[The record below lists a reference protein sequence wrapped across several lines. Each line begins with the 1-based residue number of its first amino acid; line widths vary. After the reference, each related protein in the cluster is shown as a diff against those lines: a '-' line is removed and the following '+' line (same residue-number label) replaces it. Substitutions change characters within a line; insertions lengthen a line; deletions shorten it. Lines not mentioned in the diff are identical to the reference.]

1 MQADSWPAGQKVAI
15 FLFSFLFL
23 KIFFCR
29 QTLGLLGSSPG
40 LHLEMQSD
48 QPGSEVSIMM
58 MFFVGDVGDD
68 GDGDEVLIMVM
79 FLVVLVIMVM
89 VMIWAMKMMKMVVPL
104 GI

>member
-1 MQADSWPAGQKVAI
+1 MQKKSGS
-15 FLFSFLFL
+15 FLFSFLSL
-23 KIFFCR
+23 RIIFCR

-79 FLVVLVIMVM
+79 FLL
-89 VMIWAMKMMKMVVPL
+89 VMIYIL
-104 GI
+104 